1 MPNPLKIAVAA
12 DDMQLFNDGPHL
24 DRLREYGQVSVHP
37 NLPKTVEE
45 QIARSAGAQIVVG
58 SSSALDWPA
67 EVFNA
72 LPDLKLFTS
81 ATIGMD
87 SVDLAA
93 AAANG
98 VTVCNVPGKTSPV
111 VAEHAL
117 ALMLA
122 AARRLP
128 AYTAALRGG
137 AWPNVHGTYLAGKTL
152 GIVGTGNSG
161 AHLAR
166 LARGIGMDVI
176 AWTFNPSEARAA
188 ELGVRFVELDDLLR
202 TADVV
207 SLHVRLTRDT
217 RHLISKRQFAMMKP
231 GSFLINVARGPI
243 VDTDALVEALNTG
256 HLAGAGVDVFDSE
269 PIPKGH
275 PLLACENAVLTPHRA
290 DKTPEGNAFL
300 ADGVVE
306 NVTAY
311 LAGHPQNVVTA
322 S

>member
-1 MPNPLKIAVAA
+1 MPDALKIAVAA
-12 DDMQLFNDGPHL
+12 DDMQLFREGPHL
-24 DRLREYGQVSVHP
+24 HRLQQYGQVSVYP
-37 NLPKTVEE
+37 NLPKAIDE
-45 QIARSAGAQIVVG
+45 QVARSAGAQIVVG

-122 AARRLP
+122 AAKRLP
-128 AYTAALRGG
+128 AYTSAIRDS
-137 AWPNVHGTYLAGKTL
+137 AWPNVYGTYLAGKTL
-152 GIVGTGNSG
+152 GVVGTGNSG

-166 LARGIGMDVI
+166 LARGIGMDVV
-176 AWTFNPSEARAA
+176 AWTFNPSEERAA
-188 ELGVRFVELDDLLR
+188 ELGVRFVELDHLLR

-207 SLHVRLTRDT
+207 SLHVRLTSDT
-217 RHLISKRQFAMMKP
+217 RHLLGKRQFAMMKP
-231 GSFLINVARGPI
+231 GSYLINVARGPI
-243 VDTDALVEALNTG
+243 VDTDALVAALDSG
-256 HLAGAGVDVFDSE
+256 HLAGAGLDVFDTE
-269 PIPKGH
+269 PLPSGH
-275 PLLACENAVLTPHRA
+275 PLLACENVVLTPHRA
-290 DKTPEGNAFL
+290 DNTPEGMGFL
-300 ADGVVE
+300 ADGVLE
-306 NVTAY
+306 NIAAY
-311 LAGHPQNVVTA
+311 LEGHPQNVVTA

>member
-1 MPNPLKIAVAA
+1 MPDALKIAVPA
-12 DDMQLFNDGPHL
+12 DDLHLFRGGPHL
-24 DRLREYGQVSVHP
+24 RRLQQYGQVSVYS

-58 SSSALDWPA
+58 SSSALDWSA

-93 AAANG
+93 TEANG

-128 AYTAALRGG
+128 AYTSALRDG
-137 AWPNVHGTYLAGKTL
+137 AWPNIHGTYLAGKTL
-152 GIVGTGNSG
+152 GVIGTGNSG

-166 LARGIGMDVI
+166 LAKGIGMEVV
-176 AWTFNPSEARAA
+176 AWTFNPSPERAA
-188 ELGVRFVELDDLLR
+188 ELGVRFVELDGLLR

-207 SLHVRLTRDT
+207 SLHVRLTGDT
-217 RHLISKRQFAMMKP
+217 RHLIDGWVLPHKRGQ
-231 GSFLINVARGPI
+231 SR
-243 VDTDALVEALNTG
+243 
-256 HLAGAGVDVFDSE
+256 DSR
-269 PIPKGH
+269 
-275 PLLACENAVLTPHRA
+275 HRRVGGCA
-290 DKTPEGNAFL
+290 
-300 ADGVVE
+300 
-306 NVTAY
+306 
-311 LAGHPQNVVTA
+311 
-322 S
+322 